1 MRESRPLSGRSI
13 PTAWSD
19 IADWYDQL
27 VGEGGS
33 EYHQH
38 VVLPGVI
45 RLLKPQPG
53 QRVLD
58 AACGQGVLARLLAA
72 KGVRVTGF
80 DASKELVH
88 AAREHT
94 DKLPDGQNTLVD
106 YLVLDA
112 AKPFG
117 QFIPAAAFDA
127 AACVL
132 AIQNIHPIQP
142 LCEGIANALKPG
154 GRFVIAMMHPA
165 FRGPKESHWGWD
177 PQTGVQYRR
186 VDRYLIPRK
195 APIVAHPGKKSSHY
209 TWSFHKP
216 IESYVKSLRNAGLL
230 IDAIEEWPSHKTSQP
245 GPRQAAENQAR
256 KEIPMFMA
264 IRAIKVGPIEAST
277 PESEAE
283 G

>member
-1 MRESRPLSGRSI
+1 MVMRRGKPYSVSMTQKASRPTAI

-45 RLLKPQPG
+45 KLLKPEAG
-53 QRVLD
+53 HRVLD
-58 AACGQGVLARLLAA
+58 AACGQGVLTRLLAS

-80 DASKELVH
+80 DASKELIG
-88 AAREHT
+88 AARDHA
-94 DKLPDGQNTLVD
+94 DKLPLEQKQQLD

-112 AKPFG
+112 AKNFS
-117 QFIPAAAFDA
+117 QFIPSAAFDS

-142 LCEGIANALKPG
+142 LCEGVAAALKPG
-154 GRFVIAMMHPA
+154 GRFVIAMMHPH
-165 FRGPKESHWGWD
+165 FRGPKETHWAWD
-177 PQTGVQYRR
+177 DATKTQFRR

-195 APIVAHPGKKSSHY
+195 APIVTHPGKRDSTY

-216 IESYVKSLRNAGLL
+216 LEAYVKAIRNAGML
-230 IDAIEEWPSHKTSQP
+230 IDAIEEWESHKTSQP

-264 IRAIKVGPIEAST
+264 IRALKV
-277 PESEAE
+277 
-283 G
+283 

>member
-1 MRESRPLSGRSI
+1 MRELKSTNSERPSI

-45 RLLKPQPG
+45 RLLKPEPG

-58 AACGQGVLARLLAA
+58 AACGQGVLARLLAS

-80 DASKELVH
+80 DASKELVQ
-88 AAREHT
+88 AAREHS
-94 DKLPDGQNTLVD
+94 DKLPDAQIKLVE

-112 AKPFG
+112 AKKFG
-117 QFIPAAAFDA
+117 QFLPQAAFDS

-142 LCEGIANALKPG
+142 LCEGIANSLKIG
-154 GRFVIAMMHPA
+154 GKFVIAMMHPA
-165 FRGPKESHWGWD
+165 FRGPKESHWEWD
-177 PQTGVQYRR
+177 ADAQVQYRR

-195 APIVAHPGKKSSHY
+195 APIVAHPGRKLSHY

-264 IRAIKVGPIEAST
+264 IRAVKVGPIQSSE
-277 PESEAE
+277 PEAE
-283 G
+283 